1 MKKKE
6 TYRCHLAIMEA
17 LKKRVGIISANTIQ
31 DINLRAKYLEE
42 IPPLLKHF
50 KVQLEEEWIDEDAI
64 VDYRYEDRKRGRE
77 YRPQKKMIFSIKLNI
92 FF

>member
-6 TYRCHLAIMEA
+6 TYHCHLAIMEA

-64 VDYRYEDRKRGRE
+64 VDCRYEDRKRGRE
-77 YRPQKKMIFSIKLNI
+77 YSPQKKMIFSIKLNI